1 MFDIGFWE
9 LLIIAVVVLLVLGP
23 ERLPEVAKQA
33 AFFVRKA
40 RQGMFRLRNEMK
52 SELDGSPFGDLQE
65 AKREMSNFTNDMKQ
79 FGRDLAD
86 SHEETLTGEEQDDTP
101 KRTSNIRQPDDERYP
116 WEEEAKEEFA
126 AAKNKTTSKKTAA
139 KKTTTKKKASK
150 KQASKATSKKAT
162 KKVTKKVTKK
172 ASKKVAKKAARKVAK
187 KTASKKKATK
197 KSAS

>member
-79 FGRDLAD
+79 FGR
-86 SHEETLTGEEQDDTP
+86 ENNEQKNSRQKNDD
-101 KRTSNIRQPDDERYP
+101 
-116 WEEEAKEEFA
+116 
-126 AAKNKTTSKKTAA
+126 
-139 KKTTTKKKASK
+139 
-150 KQASKATSKKAT
+150 
-162 KKVTKKVTKK
+162 
-172 ASKKVAKKAARKVAK
+172 
-187 KTASKKKATK
+187 
-197 KSAS
+197 